1 MKQGQIP
8 RGRRYNRVLKEYEQ
22 HLKARERNDDI
33 KADTVRQY
41 LNDANRVLKCLL
53 AASSEEDM
61 NKITVGQQYKG
72 YYGKVIRRLK
82 AIMASRTL

>member
-1 MKQGQIP
+1 MS
-8 RGRRYNRVLKEYEQ
+8 RRKRHSRLLDEYERD
-22 HLKARERNDDI
+22 LKQRESSSGIRE
-33 KADTVRQY
+33 ATREAH
-41 LNDANRVLKCLL
+41 LNDANRVPKCLL
-53 AASSEEDM
+53 AVSSEEDM